1 MIDEAVCDFG
11 MGAQWRHSAA
21 TAKSTHREVGNL
33 PETYARFETVSYIH
47 TFTTFTYVLVVLRRI
62 LQMQCS

>member
-47 TFTTFTYVLVVLRRI
+47 TFISLFVTVASYPSEERKY
-62 LQMQCS
+62 